1 MAYPRFEMKKN
12 SKWISLLIFL
22 LLFSA
27 CDQVSVVMTPLPP
40 AAAEAYKIIPPV
52 DVPVALPETT
62 ATLIPSA
69 PQASPSTVNPL
80 NGLPVKDAANLN
92 LPPVLV
98 SISNFPP
105 TARPQAGLSFSPI
118 VFEIFIGDGM
128 TRNLAVFYGDYPM
141 RATDNGSQLTATEA
155 TIGPIRSGRISYE
168 KFRKLYNGLLVM
180 ASAYKTV
187 ADELNQFTN
196 IFGSDSTDVNSALM
210 DASRMKNIALSSEK
224 GVQDAAL
231 SGMVFNPA
239 PPEGGKT
246 AHSLWLFYSNL
257 NQIFWR
263 FNEQDGTY
271 HRYQDNA
278 DGATFI
284 EATDR
289 LNGQPLQ
296 AANVILLFVKHQVL
310 GKYNIDLD
318 LLYKKKESA
327 FLFRDGQV
335 FPIYWTTRSE
345 EYEQTTGR
353 LRPIRFIDQQGNPVA
368 LKPGQTWIH
377 TLPLGLEP
385 WETVN
390 SEKYNQLMAGN
401 VKGSGYWA
409 LRFKDPT

>member
-1 MAYPRFEMKKN
+1 MKKLL
-12 SKWISLLIFL
+12 ISLFIIA

-27 CDQVSVVMTPLPP
+27 CNQPKAVQIPLPP
-40 AAAEAYKIIPPV
+40 VDAETYKMIPLEDTPTT
-52 DVPVALPETT
+52 LPGPT
-62 ATLIPSA
+62 ATQIPLG
-69 PQASPSTVNPL
+69 PQVYPSDVNPL
-80 NGLPVKDAANLN
+80 NGLPVKDATNLS

-98 SISNFPP
+98 SITNFPP

-128 TRNLAVFYGDYPM
+128 TRNLAVFYGDYPV
-141 RATDNGSQLTATEA
+141 RAIAGGSQPTSTEDS
-155 TIGPIRSGRISYE
+155 IGPIRSGRISYE

-180 ASAYKTV
+180 ASAYKAV
-187 ADELNQFTN
+187 AEKLNQYTN

-210 DASRMKNIALSSEK
+210 DTSRMKSIAQSSEK
-224 GVQDAAL
+224 GIQDEAL

-239 PPEGGKT
+239 PPEGGRT

-289 LNGQPLQ
+289 LTGQPLQ

-310 GKYNIDLD
+310 AKYNIDLD
-318 LLYKKKESA
+318 LLFKKKEPA
-327 FLFRDGQV
+327 FLLRDGQL

-345 EYEQTTGR
+345 EFEQTTGR
-353 LRPIRFIDQQGNPVA
+353 LRPIRFIDSQGNPVA

>member
-1 MAYPRFEMKKN
+1 MKKTT
-12 SKWISLLIFL
+12 KLMTLLLSLLL
-22 LLFSA
+22 LSA
-27 CDQVSVVMTPLPP
+27 CDQISVLTTPLPP
-40 AAAEAYKIIPPV
+40 ADAEAFKIIPLV
-52 DVPVALPETT
+52 DTPIALPQPT
-62 ATLIPSA
+62 ATQIPLG
-69 PQASPSTVNPL
+69 PQTYPSMINPL
-80 NGLPVKDAANLN
+80 NGLPVKDAANLS

-128 TRNLAVFYGDYPM
+128 TRNLAVFYGDYPA
-141 RATDNGSQLTATEA
+141 RIASDGSQPAATEGI
-155 TIGPIRSGRISYE
+155 IGPIRSGRISYE

-180 ASAYKTV
+180 ASAYKAV
-187 ADELNQFTN
+187 AEELNQFTN
-196 IFGSDSTDVNSALM
+196 IFGSDSSDINSALM
-210 DASRMKNIALSSEK
+210 DTSRMKSIALSSEK
-224 GVQDAAL
+224 GIEDAAL
-231 SGMVFNPA
+231 SGMYFNA
-239 PPEGGKT
+239 TPPQGGKT
-246 AHSLWLFYSNL
+246 AHSLWLFYNNL

-263 FNEQDGTY
+263 FNEQDGSY
-271 HRYQDNA
+271 HRFQDIA

-289 LNGQPLQ
+289 LTGRPLQ

-318 LLYKKKESA
+318 LLYKKNESA
-327 FLFRDGQV
+327 LLFRDGQV
-335 FPIYWTTRSE
+335 SPIYWTTRSE

-409 LRFKDPT
+409 LRFKDPS

>member
-1 MAYPRFEMKKN
+1 MA
-12 SKWISLLIFL
+12 
-22 LLFSA
+22 
-27 CDQVSVVMTPLPP
+27 PLPP
-40 AAAEAYKIIPPV
+40 VDSEVYKIIPPV
-52 DVPVALPETT
+52 DTPTALPKATT
-62 ATLIPSA
+62 TQIPLGS
-69 PQASPSTVNPL
+69 QAYPAVVNPL
-80 NGLPVKDAANLN
+80 NGLPVKDAANLS

-128 TRNLAVFYGDYPM
+128 TRNLAVFYGDYPARM
-141 RATDNGSQLTATEA
+141 APDGSQPMVAEGS
-155 TIGPIRSGRISYE
+155 IGPIRSGRISYE
-168 KFRKLYNGLLVM
+168 KFRELYNGLLVM

-210 DASRMKNIALSSEK
+210 DSSRMKSIALSNGK
-224 GVQDAAL
+224 GIQDAAL

-289 LNGQPLQ
+289 LTSQPLQ

-327 FLFRDGQV
+327 FLFRDGQL

-390 SEKYNQLMAGN
+390 SEKYNQLMAGI
-401 VKGSGYWA
+401 VRGSGYWA

>member
-1 MAYPRFEMKKN
+1 MKN
-12 SKWISLLIFL
+12 ITIWITLLLSL

-27 CDQVSVVMTPLPP
+27 CDQVLVATTPFPP
-40 AAAEAYKIIPPV
+40 AATEAYKIIPPV
-52 DVPVALPETT
+52 DSPAASPQPT
-62 ATLIPSA
+62 ATQVPLDA
-69 PQASPSTVNPL
+69 QTYPSTVNPL
-80 NGLPVKDAANLN
+80 NGLPVKDTANLN

-128 TRNLAVFYGDYPM
+128 TRNLAVFYGDYPA
-141 RATDNGSQLTATEA
+141 RVTAVGSQSTAAEA

-180 ASAYKTV
+180 ASAYKAV

-210 DASRMKNIALSSEK
+210 DSSRMKSIALSGEK
-224 GVQDAAL
+224 GIKDNAL
-231 SGMVFNPA
+231 SGMVFNPV

-271 HRYQDNA
+271 HRFQDNA

-289 LNGQPLQ
+289 LTGQPLQ

-327 FLFRDGQV
+327 FLFRDGQL
-335 FPIYWTTRSE
+335 FPIFWTTRSE